1 MALIDISP
9 VFRTGMPGWP
19 GDTPFE
25 LSRTWGIGPGC
36 PVNVS
41 KIVLSSH
48 VGAHADAPL
57 HFDAAGRAIHEMPL
71 ETYIGP
77 CHVVDAR
84 GAGALI
90 RAEDVLPQLPE
101 RVERVLIRQ
110 YTRYPGV
117 WDAHLKGLDPALI
130 AALAERGCR
139 LIGVDAASVDPA
151 TSKTLDA
158 HHAIEAAGIAIVEGL
173 MLDGVTPGAYELIAP
188 PLKIEGC
195 DAAPLRAVL
204 RTMPDREISP

>member
-1 MALIDISP
+1 MTLIDISP
-9 VFRTGMPGWP
+9 AFRAGMPGWP
-19 GDTPFE
+19 GDTPFDAARSWS
-25 LSRTWGIGPGC
+25 LGPDC

-48 VGAHADAPL
+48 VGSHADAPS
-57 HFDAAGRAIHEMPL
+57 HFDAEGRPIDAMPL
-71 ETYIGP
+71 ELYIGP

-84 GAGALI
+84 GAGARI
-90 RAEDVLPQLPE
+90 GVADVLPQLPG

-110 YTRYPGV
+110 YEHYPEQ
-117 WDAHLKGLDPALI
+117 WDADLKGLEPALI
-130 AALAERGCR
+130 AALAARGVR

-151 TSKTLDA
+151 NSKTLDA
-158 HHAIEAAGIAIVEGL
+158 HHAIEAHGIAIIEGL
-173 MLDGVTPGAYELIAP
+173 VLDAVAPGGYELIAP

-204 RTMPDREISP
+204 RTLTP

>member
-1 MALIDISP
+1 MGLIDISP
-9 VFRTGMPGWP
+9 LFRPGMPGWP
-19 GDTPFE
+19 GDTVFE
-25 LSRTWGIGPGC
+25 APRSWAIGPGC

-41 KIVLSSH
+41 KITLSSH
-48 VGAHADAPL
+48 VGSHADAPL
-57 HFDAAGRAIHEMPL
+57 HFDAAGRAIHDMPL

-84 GAGALI
+84 GAGARI
-90 RAEDVLPQLPE
+90 GIADVVGQLPA

-110 YTRYPGV
+110 YQRYPDV
-117 WDAHLKGLDPALI
+117 WDNDLKGLDPALI
-130 AALAERGCR
+130 AALAARGCR

-151 TSKTLDA
+151 NSKTLDA
-158 HHAIEAAGIAIVEGL
+158 HHAIEAAGIAIIEGL
-173 MLDGVTPGAYELIAP
+173 VLDHVAPGAYELIAP

-204 RTMPDREISP
+204 RTLPGKDIP